1 MLVIFRFF
9 AIILQQTNHLY
20 FDVMKRFILSIF
32 VLGIAVSSLASAYQG
47 DVIYIDGERWT
58 LMGQPVERDSALFHH
73 LLDVLPQERRHSSGN
88 WQGYTGYWS
97 IRDGQL
103 FLDSIRVGFD
113 FNKSVMAT
121 TIFPANNTDGKEIP
135 PFVPADDMFK
145 VFHDYYV
152 NGEIVASWI
161 TGKVRVARGH
171 AVKYVHQGYMRK
183 LEHEQYFTINQGRVT
198 DCVSYQNKIAVKGFS
213 IEEFNSKY
221 RKQDSESREKIRQLI
236 PIPVENYPDLAGVK
250 GFVVNVSDIQVD
262 SLGNLV
268 DCRVKINLKG
278 GNDELKERLSQ
289 DAKTALM
296 NIRPWKVLFIDNE
309 YVPETKNFTFRYDLE
324 Q

>member
-1 MLVIFRFF
+1 
-9 AIILQQTNHLY
+9 
-20 FDVMKRFILSIF
+20 MKRFILSIF

-58 LMGQPVERDSALFHH
+58 LMGRPIDRDSALFHH
-73 LLDVLPQERRHSSGN
+73 LMDVLPKERRFSSGN

-113 FNKSVMAT
+113 YDKSVMAS
-121 TIFPANNTDGKEIP
+121 TIFPANNKDGKEIP
-135 PFVPADDMFK
+135 PFLPADDMHE

-152 NGEIVASWI
+152 DGEIVASWI
-161 TGKVRVARGH
+161 TGEVRVARGH

-183 LEHEQYFTINQGRVT
+183 LEHEQYFTISQGRVT
-198 DCVSYQNKIAVKGFS
+198 DCVAYNNRIAVKGFS
-213 IEEFNSKY
+213 IEEFNNKY
-221 RKQDSESREKIRQLI
+221 RRQDSESREMIRQLI

-250 GFVVNVSDIQVD
+250 RFVCDVSDIQVD

-268 DCRVKINLKG
+268 DCNVIIDLKG

-289 DAKTALM
+289 DARAALM
-296 NIRPWKVLFIDNE
+296 NIRPWKVLFINNE
-309 YVPETKNFTFRYDLE
+309 YIPETESFWFRYDLE

>member
-1 MLVIFRFF
+1 MLAIFRFF
-9 AIILQQTNHLY
+9 TIILQQTNHLY

-113 FNKSVMAT
+113 FDKSVMAT

-296 NIRPWKVLFIDNE
+296 NIRP
-309 YVPETKNFTFRYDLE
+309 
-324 Q
+324 

>member
-1 MLVIFRFF
+1 MLAIFRFF
-9 AIILQQTNHLY
+9 TIILQQTNHLY
-20 FDVMKRFILSIF
+20 FDIMKRFILSIF

-113 FNKSVMAT
+113 FDKSVMAT

>member
-1 MLVIFRFF
+1 
-9 AIILQQTNHLY
+9 
-20 FDVMKRFILSIF
+20 MKRFILSIF
-32 VLGIAVSSLASAYQG
+32 VLGVAVSSLASAYQG

-58 LMGQPVERDSALFHH
+58 LMGQPIDRDSALFHH
-73 LLDVLPQERRHSSGN
+73 LMDVLPKERRYSSGN

-103 FLDSIRVGFD
+103 YLDSIRVGFD
-113 FNKSVMAT
+113 YDKSVMAT
-121 TIFPANNTDGKEIP
+121 TIFPANNKDGKEIP
-135 PFVPADDMFK
+135 PFVPDDDMLD

-171 AVKYVHQGYMRK
+171 AVKYVHQGYLRK

-198 DCVSYQNKIAVKGFS
+198 DCVSYHNRIAVKGFS

-221 RKQDSESREKIRQLI
+221 RMNDSELREKIHQLI
-236 PIPVENYPDLAGVK
+236 PIPVENYADLAGVK
-250 GFVVNVSDIQVD
+250 GFVGDVSDIQVD

-268 DCRVKINLKG
+268 DCRVKIDLKG

-289 DAKTALM
+289 DVKTALM
-296 NIRPWKVLFIDNE
+296 NIRPWRVLFIDNE
-309 YVPETKNFTFRYDLE
+309 HMPETNSFSFQYSLE

>member
-1 MLVIFRFF
+1 MLAIFRFF
-9 AIILQQTNHLY
+9 TIILQQTNHVY

-113 FNKSVMAT
+113 FDKSVMAT

>member
-1 MLVIFRFF
+1 
-9 AIILQQTNHLY
+9 
-20 FDVMKRFILSIF
+20 MKRFILSIF

-113 FNKSVMAT
+113 FDKSVMAT

>member
-113 FNKSVMAT
+113 FDKSVMAT

-296 NIRPWKVLFIDNE
+296 NIRPWRVLFIDNE
-309 YVPETKNFTFRYDLE
+309 YVPETESFWFRYDLE

>member
-1 MLVIFRFF
+1 MLAIFRFF
-9 AIILQQTNHLY
+9 TIILQQTNHEY

-73 LLDVLPQERRHSSGN
+73 LLDVLPKERRISSGN

-103 FLDSIRVGFD
+103 YLDSIRVGFD
-113 FNKSVMAT
+113 FDSSVMAT
-121 TIFPANNTDGKEIP
+121 SIFPAKNKDGKEIP
-135 PFVPADDMFK
+135 PFVPADDMHEI
-145 VFHDYYV
+145 FHDYYV
-152 NGEIVASWI
+152 GGEILASWI
-161 TGKVRVARGH
+161 TGEVRVARGH
-171 AVKYVHQGYMRK
+171 AVKYVHQGYMRS
-183 LEHEQYFTINQGRVT
+183 LEHEQYFTISQGRVT
-198 DCVSYQNKIAVKGFS
+198 DCVAYHNRIAAKGFS
-213 IEEFNSKY
+213 IEEFNNRY

-236 PIPVENYPDLAGVK
+236 PIPAENYPDLAGVK
-250 GFVVNVSDIQVD
+250 GFGCDVSDIQVD

-268 DCRVKINLKG
+268 DCRVKIDLKG

-289 DAKTALM
+289 DAKAALM
-296 NIRPWKVLFIDNE
+296 NIRPWKVLCINNE
-309 YVPETKNFTFRYDLE
+309 YIPDAQSFWFRYDLE

>member
-1 MLVIFRFF
+1 
-9 AIILQQTNHLY
+9 
-20 FDVMKRFILSIF
+20 MKRFILSIF
-32 VLGIAVSSLASAYQG
+32 VLGIAVSSLATAYQG

-73 LLDVLPQERRHSSGN
+73 LLDVLPKERRISSGN

-103 FLDSIRVGFD
+103 YLDSIRVGFD
-113 FNKSVMAT
+113 FDKSVMAT
-121 TIFPANNTDGKEIP
+121 TIFPANNKDGKEIP
-135 PFVPADDMFK
+135 PFLPADNMIK

-152 NGEIVASWI
+152 DGEIVASWI

-171 AVKYVHQGYMRK
+171 AVKYVHQGYMRS
-183 LEHEQYFTINQGRVT
+183 LEYEQYYTVNQGRVT
-198 DCVSYQNKIAVKGFS
+198 DSVSYHNRIVVNGFS
-213 IEEFNSKY
+213 IEEFNGKY
-221 RKQDSESREKIRQLI
+221 RWHDSESREKIRQLI

-250 GFVVNVSDIQVD
+250 EFFCHVSDIQVD
-262 SLGNLV
+262 TLGNLLA
-268 DCRVKINLKG
+268 CSVKIDFKG

-309 YVPETKNFTFRYDLE
+309 FVPETNSFSFRYGLE
-324 Q
+324 E

>member
-1 MLVIFRFF
+1 MLAIFRFF
-9 AIILQQTNHLY
+9 TIILQQTNHLY

-113 FNKSVMAT
+113 FDKSVMAT